1 MALPVDLG
9 FLTGV
14 WLGTFLY
21 GIYTVLFWL
30 CVFKFFRRG
39 GNGWIITITMVLLYT
54 SSTIHIALALRSEI
68 SYFIE
73 QSGQSFGALKA
84 LSRCCTPL
92 QTARGAILII
102 NVMIADALM
111 IWRLYIVW
119 ERNILVCIP
128 TIITFCG
135 YVAFGI
141 VTVHF
146 SYKGPFYNRPTLIH
160 WWSNVCNMAMTMTT
174 TIWVTSLISFRLWK
188 HRRLMAGALPARS
201 LKFYHL
207 VLMLMIESGVLY
219 TVSWAAFL
227 IVFCVG
233 SPGQLLLML
242 QIMPQIV
249 GISPTLILY
258 QLQSGHKSTSVVTES
273 NTLP

>member
-1 MALPVDLG
+1 MALPIDLG

-30 CVFKFFRRG
+30 CVFKFFKRE
-39 GNGWIITITMVLLYT
+39 GNGWIITITMVILYAL
-54 SSTIHIALALRSEI
+54 STVHIALGFRSEI

-73 QSGQSFGALKA
+73 RSDQPFGGLKA

-102 NVMIADALM
+102 NVIIADALM

-119 ERNILVCIP
+119 ERNIWICIP

-141 VTVHF
+141 VSVYF
-146 SYKGPFYNRPTLIH
+146 SYKGPYYNRPAIPH
-160 WWSNVCNMAMTMTT
+160 WWSNICNRVMTLAT
-174 TIWVTSLISFRLWK
+174 TIWVTSMISFKLWR
-188 HRRLMAGALPARS
+188 HRKLMASTLPAGS
-201 LKFYHL
+201 SKFYHL

-219 TVSWAAFL
+219 TISWAAFL

-258 QLQSGHKSTSVVTES
+258 QLQSGYKSISIVTES

>member
-1 MALPVDLG
+1 
-9 FLTGV
+9 
-14 WLGTFLY
+14 
-21 GIYTVLFWL
+21 
-30 CVFKFFRRG
+30 
-39 GNGWIITITMVLLYT
+39 
-54 SSTIHIALALRSEI
+54 
-68 SYFIE
+68 
-73 QSGQSFGALKA
+73 
-84 LSRCCTPL
+84 
-92 QTARGAILII
+92 
-102 NVMIADALM
+102 M

-119 ERNILVCIP
+119 ERNIWVCIP

-135 YVAFGI
+135 YIAFGI

-146 SYKGPFYNRPTLIH
+146 SYKGPFYNRPTLTH

-188 HRRLMAGALPARS
+188 HRRLMAGTLPARS

-242 QIMPQIV
+242 QVMPQIV

-273 NTLP
+273 NTLPVPWAPRSTRTKADSCFTVTRPQAIEVDSESLSNDDKNGIALVSFNSSQGVIKNNGSEENV